1 MLKISRIFILFFIS
15 LNLCASEVKL
25 LGTARLDSLMGLTE
39 DAGRLAER
47 VSPGSSLLLVM
58 GLTAFT
64 FDSKYKD
71 FDLTAPISLYLY
83 SVEGDNKESTEEWCA
98 VFKKKGTTLPKSIKY
113 GNETA
118 FLKEINGNAVF
129 SFSKKLID
137 SISSLPECKDEKKQ
151 LFISLSVAEYL
162 KCCKSTFPE
171 LKKELM
177 KSLLNSRSVPENT
190 DISSLK
196 SLQVK
201 LDYAEAALRQIE
213 RLDISLSFTQD
224 GISMKMSLA
233 PSKNSALEKFIS
245 VQHSHDK
252 KLAPL
257 FSEKMITASG
267 SLAVTEEMKNALIA
281 MIKDIALETADDER
295 RMEYS
300 ELLSFA
306 VKNSSGSFSY
316 YSDIDGGLPLSYFKL
331 FCGNPQSRDFMK
343 RVSKYADMKTE
354 NSGLYKLYSFKAM
367 GKPMSLFSYIE
378 DRDIVFLNGSI
389 ENKDAMGL
397 IDEKCQLTA
406 VPEKYSG
413 CSFVLMDN
421 SVCEAASEIVL
432 FFRKDGIAADVN
444 ISSETVKNYIPKEF
458 LKKGNKKGG
467 RKGIKIKS
475 GEFSD

>member
-15 LNLCASEVKL
+15 VNLCASEAKL
-25 LGTARLDSLMGLTE
+25 LGNARLDSLMGLTE
-39 DAGRLAER
+39 DVGRLAER
-47 VSPGSSLLLVM
+47 VSPGSSLMLVM
-58 GLTAFT
+58 GLTALT
-64 FDSKYKD
+64 FDNKYKN

-83 SVEGDNKESTEEWCA
+83 SVEGDNKESTEEWCV
-98 VFKKKGTTLPKSIKY
+98 VFKKKGETLAKSINY

-118 FLKEINGNAVF
+118 FVREINGSAVF

-196 SLQVK
+196 SFQIK
-201 LDYAEAALRQIE
+201 LDYAEAALRQVE
-213 RLDISLSFTQD
+213 RLNISLSFTQD
-224 GISMKMSLA
+224 GISMKLLLK
-233 PSKNSALEKFIS
+233 PSKNSALEKFVS

-252 KLAPL
+252 KIAPL
-257 FSEKMITASG
+257 FNEKMITASG
-267 SLAVTEEMKNALIA
+267 SLAVTEEMRNGLMS
-281 MIKDIALETADDER
+281 MIKDIALETAEDER

-306 VKNSSGSFSY
+306 VKNSSGNFSY
-316 YSDIDGGLPLSYFKL
+316 YSDLEGGLPLFYFKL
-331 FCGNPQSRDFMK
+331 FCAKPQLGDFMT

-354 NSGLYKLYSFKAM
+354 NSRLYKLYSFKAM
-367 GKPMSLFSYIE
+367 GKPMSLFSYTG
-378 DRDIVFLNGSI
+378 DNDIVFLNGGI
-389 ENKDAMGL
+389 GTKDAMTL
-397 IDEKCQLTA
+397 INEKCQLTEL
-406 VPEKYSG
+406 PGKYSG
-413 CSFVLMDN
+413 CSFILMDN

-432 FFRKDGIAADVN
+432 FFRKDGIAADVTV
-444 ISSETVKNYIPKEF
+444 SSETVRNYIPEGL
-458 LKKGNKKGG
+458 LKKADKKGG
-467 RKGIKIKS
+467 KKRIRIKS
-475 GEFSD
+475 GEFRD